1 MSVAIVTG
9 GSRGIGRAIARRL
22 GARGASVVVN
32 YRSNRSAAEHVA
44 AAIESSGGQ
53 ALTVLADVADA
64 AGPRRLFDAAEERFG
79 GVDIFVNNAGS
90 ACFGSIAE
98 ATDEGFELMFT
109 VNTKATFVAL
119 REAANR
125 LRDNGRIVVVS
136 SGTTL
141 THRPGSGVFGAS
153 KAAVEQL
160 VRVLARELAPRG
172 VTANSVL
179 PGRCGPMRWRRRAG
193 SGRCGRSSSRSRSAA
208 SANPTTSP
216 TWSPSWRRTRPAG
229 SPGRVCQPVGER
241 SDTAAKRAGR
251 RRTASQDCPAA
262 RRS

>member
-22 GARGASVVVN
+22 GARGGSVVVN

-53 ALTVLADVADA
+53 ALTVRADVADA

-90 ACFGSIAE
+90 ARFGSIAE
-98 ATDEGFELMFT
+98 ATDEDFELMFT

-172 VTANSVL
+172 ITANSVL
-179 PGRCGPMRWRRRAG
+179 PGAVRTDALAAARGIGSMQQIAQSIPLGRLGEPDDIADVVAFLASDAARWITG
-193 SGRCGRSSSRSRSAA
+193 A
-208 SANPTTSP
+208 SV
-216 TWSPSWRRTRPAG
+216 PAG
-229 SPGRVCQPVGER
+229 GG
-241 SDTAAKRAGR
+241 AF
-251 RRTASQDCPAA
+251 
-262 RRS
+262 